1 MLLVQ
6 LRLQVEEQRLLVGSG
21 GGFCVH
27 RLASFSMQRYDFF
40 ANYTSILTIYFINN
54 QIVDTF

>member
-27 RLASFSMQRYDFF
+27 CFASFSMQRYDFF
-40 ANYTSILTIYFINN
+40 ANLTSILTFYFINT
-54 QIVDTF
+54 QVVDTF